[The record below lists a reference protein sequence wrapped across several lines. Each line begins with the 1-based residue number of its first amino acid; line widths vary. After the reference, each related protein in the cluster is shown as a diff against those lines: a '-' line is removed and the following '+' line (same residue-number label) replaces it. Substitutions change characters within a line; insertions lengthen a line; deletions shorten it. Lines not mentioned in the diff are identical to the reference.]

1 MATFNQATVIGFVGD
16 EPRIIQTQSN
26 TAMTSFAI
34 ATTERGYQRA
44 DGTQVEERTEWHNI
58 VFFDKPAEII
68 AKYVH
73 KGSSLFVQGK
83 LRTRNY
89 DDKDGVKRYVTEI
102 IGDNFQLLDR
112 KPEQY
117 KHTHNNTVTSN
128 NSATSMYGTQ
138 NAVGGGDYYP
148 PQTEKDPD
156 LPF

>member
-26 TAMTSFAI
+26 TPMTSFAI

-44 DGTQVEERTEWHNI
+44 DGSQVEERTEWHNI
-58 VFFDKPAEII
+58 VFFGKPAEII

-112 KPEQY
+112 KPESIN
-117 KHTHNNTVTSN
+117 THNNTVTSN

-138 NAVGGGDYYP
+138 SGGSGAYYP